1 MAGESWALFEREFW
15 ALNDVLYTLISRSYS
30 RTAMLIDRDGRLIA
44 SVGEAPSFDP
54 QSFAALSAADLAAS
68 KELASMLGEADFRSQ
83 THQGMGSGI
92 HQRMVDDRVIL
103 VVLYDHRTTLG
114 IVRLRA
120 EKAGEALG
128 EIFTRIF
135 GKLDLPQGQLEGV
148 GVGADFGVQA
158 ESQIDK
164 LFG

>member
-1 MAGESWALFEREFW
+1 MAGDSWALFEREFW

-44 SVGEAPSFDP
+44 SVGEAPTFDP

-68 KELASMLGEADFRSQ
+68 KELASMLGEADFKSQ
-83 THQGMGSGI
+83 SHQGMGCGI
-92 HQRMVDDRVIL
+92 HQRMVDDRIIL

-114 IVRLRA
+114 LVRLRA

-135 GKLDLPQGQLEGV
+135 GKLDVPQEQFEGV
-148 GVGADFGVQA
+148 GVGADFGAQA
-158 ESQIDK
+158 ESRIDK

>member
-15 ALNDVLYTLISRSYS
+15 ALNDVLYTLIARSFS

-68 KELASMLGEADFRSQ
+68 KELASMMGEADFRSQ
-83 THQGMGSGI
+83 AHQGAGSGI
-92 HQRMVDDRVIL
+92 YQRTVDDRVIL

-114 IVRLRA
+114 LVRLRS

-128 EIFTRIF
+128 DIFARIF
-135 GKLDLPQGQLEGV
+135 GKMDYSQEQLEGLAI
-148 GVGADFGVQA
+148 GADFGIQA